1 MKVDV
6 CRVSRDG
13 EPLEVEVRGEDVGEL
28 RPGVAVA
35 NNVRFKGRAVRTGD
49 DLTVCGT
56 AQGAFQ
62 ATCSRCLAE
71 FTLPFSVSVA
81 VTYVLEAAP
90 GDTLD
95 KVDITCE
102 QLSYDGIDIDL
113 VPPVRDELVL
123 DAPVKPLC
131 SLECRGLCPR
141 CGVDLNRESC
151 RCEEQPV
158 DPRLAPLK
166 DILSQLEP

>member
-6 CRVSRDG
+6 CNISRDG
-13 EPLEVEVRGEDVGEL
+13 EPLDVEVCGEDVVEL
-28 RPGVAVA
+28 CPGIAVA
-35 NNVRFKGRAVRTGD
+35 DNVRFKGRAAKRGD

-62 ATCSRCLAE
+62 VTCSRCLAE

-81 VTYVLEAAP
+81 VVYMLEAGP
-90 GDTLD
+90 GNALD
-95 KVDITCE
+95 KVDSACE

-113 VPPVRDELVL
+113 VPPVRDELIL
-123 DAPVKPLC
+123 EAPVKPLC
-131 SLECRGLCPR
+131 SPECRGLCPG
-141 CGVDLNRESC
+141 CGVDLNRELC
-151 RCEEQPV
+151 KCGEQPV